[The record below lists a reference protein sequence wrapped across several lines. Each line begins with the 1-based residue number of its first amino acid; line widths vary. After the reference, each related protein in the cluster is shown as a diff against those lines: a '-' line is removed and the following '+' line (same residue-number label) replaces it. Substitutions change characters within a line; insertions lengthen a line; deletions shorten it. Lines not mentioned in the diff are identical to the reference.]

1 MPKMSP
7 DFAQEFPDDARTLAE
22 IEAADD
28 RFAHVVAKYQRVDAR
43 AVTPAKMCDAIFGA
57 LGD

>member
-1 MPKMSP
+1 MPQMSP

-28 RFAHVVAKYQRVDAR
+28 RFAHVVAEYRWAGAS
-43 AVTPAKMCDAIFGA
+43 AVAPAKMCDTIFGA
-57 LGD
+57 LAD

>member
-1 MPKMSP
+1 MPQMSP
-7 DFAQEFPDDARTLAE
+7 DIAQEFRDDARTLAE

-28 RFAHVVAKYQRVDAR
+28 RFAHVVAEYQRTGAR
-43 AVTPAKMCDAIFGA
+43 AVAPAKISDTIVGV

>member
-1 MPKMSP
+1 MPQMSP

-28 RFAHVVAKYQRVDAR
+28 RFAHVVAEYRWVDAG
-43 AVTPAKMCDAIFGA
+43 AGAPAKMCDTIFGA

>member
-1 MPKMSP
+1 MPQMSP

-22 IEAADD
+22 IEVADD
-28 RFAHVVAKYQRVDAR
+28 RFAHVVAEYHRVDAR
-43 AVTPAKMCDAIFGA
+43 AVAPAKICDTIFGA